1 MVAMII
7 FLPSV
12 MLSGI
17 MFPATMLPDF
27 MQYLAYIFPATIG
40 FQAMTD
46 LAIWHLP
53 VLAILFA
60 AFCAVIAL
68 ILTKSK

>member
-1 MVAMII
+1 
-7 FLPSV
+7 

-17 MFPATMLPDF
+17 MFPATMLPNF

-46 LAIWHLP
+46 FQIWQLP
-53 VLAILFA
+53 TLLGILMILVIIIFTVLKLK
-60 AFCAVIAL
+60 V
-68 ILTKSK
+68 SR